1 MALSLSDD
9 TRRELV
15 SAIQA
20 YFRDERDETIGELQ
34 AGFVLDFVLKT
45 IGPVV
50 YDHAVR
56 DAQIRMRAIVDDLDV
71 SLPGI

>member
-15 SAIQA
+15 TAIQA
-20 YFRDERDETIGELQ
+20 YFRDERGETIGDLQ
-34 AGFVLDFVLKT
+34 AGFFLDFVLHT
-45 IGPVV
+45 VGPVV

-56 DAQIRMRAIVDDLDV
+56 DAQARLRSVVDDLDV
-71 SLPGI
+71 NLPGV